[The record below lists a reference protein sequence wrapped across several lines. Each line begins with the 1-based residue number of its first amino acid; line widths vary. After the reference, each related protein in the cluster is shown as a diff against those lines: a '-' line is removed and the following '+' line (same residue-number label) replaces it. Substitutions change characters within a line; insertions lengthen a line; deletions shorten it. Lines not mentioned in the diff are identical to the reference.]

1 MSDLDLFKPRKDAAD
16 QLWKFFEV
24 HASQRMSHFRFFII
38 MISIFFAGIGVLSK
52 EDGNHLLLILLSTF
66 FLITTFVF
74 QSLDKRT
81 RELLKLSENYLIEYQ
96 AYLSGVLNT
105 PNVKMIELSN
115 KSTTLSYTKSFRV
128 MYVSSYALGIIML
141 IYFFCQWCNI

>member
-1 MSDLDLFKPRKDAAD
+1 MSEQDLFEYRKDAAD
-16 QLWKFFEV
+16 QLWKLFEV
-24 HASQRMSHFRFFII
+24 HASQRMSHFRFFIV

-52 EDGNHLLLILLSTF
+52 DDENFFLLILLSSF

-96 AYLSGVLNT
+96 AYLSGILDT
-105 PNVKMIELSN
+105 PHTKMIEKSN
-115 KSTTLSYTKSFRV
+115 DSSTLSYTKSFQI
-128 MYVSSYALGIIML
+128 MYISTYILGAIML
-141 IYFFCQWCNI
+141 IYFGYQWCTL